1 MAFLGEEAITTDF
14 TTLHRIGNITGFVTG
29 KIGFIKRDFH
39 G

>member
-1 MAFLGEEAITTDF
+1 
-14 TTLHRIGNITGFVTG
+14 LHRIGNITGFVTG